1 VPSNWQMIDVSC
13 PFFQT
18 KTHHVA
24 PTSEWKPLDPWRCQI
39 MPWSLDSLPGTIR
52 KQRATIEK
60 LTRENRKMKAGIEFR
75 VTLLETNISPTKA
88 LLKMIFLFPRWDML
102 YSSLEGS
109 RYFCPYTRPM
119 MNQNRMLFGVKL
131 PGGAQWN
138 ALWHWHAGCRKG
150 WKWFE
155 HHGLK

>member
-1 VPSNWQMIDVSC
+1 MFLVLFS
-13 PFFQT
+13 
-18 KTHHVA
+18 
-24 PTSEWKPLDPWRCQI
+24 
-39 MPWSLDSLPGTIR
+39 
-52 KQRATIEK
+52 KQRHIM
-60 LTRENRKMKAGIEFR
+60 LPLHQNENHWTLGDVRLCHGAWTLCQAPFASSERPLKSSPERIGRWRLASNFR